1 MTTLTAELQKYVT
14 KVTAWMLADKNDA
27 EIMQNV
33 SILSTTPDVN
43 AFQASLVIPSASATL
58 VSTDIQNNIMAFEN
72 VKRSNFMNPFFY
84 KFFILLF

>member
-33 SILSTTPDVN
+33 STLSTTPDVN
-43 AFQASLVIPSASATL
+43 AFQASLEIPSASVIH
-58 VSTDIQNNIMAFEN
+58 VSIKSLDYFSE
-72 VKRSNFMNPFFY
+72 Y
-84 KFFILLF
+84 

>member
-14 KVTAWMLADKNDA
+14 KVTAWMLADKSDA

-43 AFQASLVIPSASATL
+43 AFQASLVIRSASATL
-58 VSTDIQNNIMAFEN
+58 VSTNIQSDKFAF
-72 VKRSNFMNPFFY
+72 K
-84 KFFILLF
+84 KKD